1 MSFRAQIRFGTG
13 LAPAHPPAS
22 RDEMLDRLAGAD
34 QIAAAFPQEGY
45 TPRAER
51 ALEFAAARRDRRQ
64 GNAQA
69 ALSRRLGRQM
79 REDEFRQMA
88 LTLARGVASP
98 DGLRERLT
106 WFWADHFTTVRRRVA
121 MRGAITGYV
130 EDAIRPHVAGRF
142 GDLLASAVLHPAM
155 VLYLDQDR
163 SVGPNS
169 HVGLRTG
176 RSLNEN
182 LAREVLELHTLGVD
196 AGYSQRDV
204 REMAE
209 LLTGIGI
216 RQGREL
222 IFRPGHAEPGAETVF
237 GATYGGARPADLSE
251 IRAALHDLALRP
263 ETARHICGKLAD
275 YFNSDTPDP
284 GLIDTMAAAWDDTG
298 GAFLPVLHAML
309 SHRAAWSDAP
319 GRVKRPFH
327 FITSALRALG
337 SPPDQI
343 ANASREMINRRL
355 HLPLIAMGQRW
366 QGAAGPDG
374 YFDDDREWIRPQTLA
389 ARIGWAMLTASEMPR
404 LPDPRDFVVTALGDT
419 ASPDLRRAAAR
430 AETRAEGVGIVL
442 AAPEFQRS

>member
-1 MSFRAQIRFGTG
+1 
-13 LAPAHPPAS
+13 
-22 RDEMLDRLAGAD
+22 
-34 QIAAAFPQEGY
+34 
-45 TPRAER
+45 
-51 ALEFAAARRDRRQ
+51 AR
-64 GNAQA
+64 
-69 ALSRRLGRQM
+69 S
-79 REDEFRQMA
+79 
-88 LTLARGVASP
+88 
-98 DGLRERLT
+98 
-106 WFWADHFTTVRRRVA
+106 
-121 MRGAITGYV
+121 
-130 EDAIRPHVAGRF
+130 
-142 GDLLASAVLHPAM
+142 
-155 VLYLDQDR
+155 
-163 SVGPNS
+163 
-169 HVGLRTG
+169 
-176 RSLNEN
+176 
-182 LAREVLELHTLGVD
+182 
-196 AGYSQRDV
+196 
-204 REMAE
+204 
-209 LLTGIGI
+209 
-216 RQGREL
+216 
-222 IFRPGHAEPGAETVF
+222 
-237 GATYGGARPADLSE
+237 ADLSE

-275 YFNSDTPDP
+275 YFISDTPDP